1 MYYKYALS
9 NECCKILIQNRRS
22 KMKQLHETIPIEH
35 LENFLDAIED
45 SEYKALFLLILFC
58 GMSWTEI
65 CHLRWQSIDFD
76 KRTIT
81 AGGKSQKSRV
91 IEVGDDVIQAL
102 RERQAYMKKNKR
114 RIPKGFNSYVFLDPL
129 FTGFL
134 EYEYTKAIVKEYGK
148 QIRRY
153 DISLKSLKRAF
164 CMYYLAFNDLDVPK
178 LCEVIGKS
186 MATVMD
192 LYVEGSRLV
201 QADSRKRI
209 QEYKDS
215 PVIQAITA
223 VKLVKL

>member
-1 MYYKYALS
+1 M
-9 NECCKILIQNRRS
+9 
-22 KMKQLHETIPIEH
+22 
-35 LENFLDAIED
+35 
-45 SEYKALFLLILFC
+45 
-58 GMSWTEI
+58 
-65 CHLRWQSIDFD
+65 
-76 KRTIT
+76 
-81 AGGKSQKSRV
+81 
-91 IEVGDDVIQAL
+91 
-102 RERQAYMKKNKR
+102 
-114 RIPKGFNSYVFLDPL
+114 
-129 FTGFL
+129 TGFL
-134 EYEYTKAIVKEYGK
+134 EYECAKAIVKEYGK

-186 MATVMD
+186 MVTVMD